1 MYPKEITYHD
11 FNDVELTET
20 FYFNL
25 SEAELAKM
33 ELTTEGGLRAYIKK
47 ILAAHD
53 MPALTRLFDRLI
65 LASYGI
71 KSDDGKR
78 FMKKCPTDGH
88 MYADDFKET
97 DAYSVLFIQL
107 CSDDNAA
114 SDFLNG
120 VIPANIAAKVK
131 EIEEEEKK
139 NKNTID
145 GKVTPLSK
153 E

>member
-1 MYPKEITYHD
+1 
-11 FNDVELTET
+11 
-20 FYFNL
+20 
-25 SEAELAKM
+25 
-33 ELTTEGGLRAYIKK
+33 
-47 ILAAHD
+47 
-53 MPALTRLFDRLI
+53 
-65 LASYGI
+65 
-71 KSDDGKR
+71 
-78 FMKKCPTDGH
+78 

-97 DAYSVLFIQL
+97 DAYSVLFMQL

-139 NKNTID
+139 NNNTID